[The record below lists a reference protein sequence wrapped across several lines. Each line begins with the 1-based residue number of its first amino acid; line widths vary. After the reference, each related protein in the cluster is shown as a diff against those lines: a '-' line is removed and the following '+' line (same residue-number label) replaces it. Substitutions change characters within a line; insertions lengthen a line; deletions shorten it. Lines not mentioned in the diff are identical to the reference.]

1 MMIQICL
8 VYCSIATKLS
18 KKGEKKEK
26 KLSQNSHKW
35 TAEEIA
41 EVRQV
46 YKASFTACKTPG
58 QATLIQGITQ
68 SKQRGGGFG
77 NSLQTILKK
86 KYRG

>member
-1 MMIQICL
+1 MS
-8 VYCSIATKLS
+8 YDDPNLS
-18 KKGEKKEK
+18 CVLQYRDKTEKKKGEKKEK

-68 SKQRGGGFG
+68 SKQRGGGG
-77 NSLQTILKK
+77 GWETPGRQ
-86 KYRG
+86 Y